1 MSLFNSNY
9 FADTGPPK
17 PIVKKRRKGIQGGRS
32 QKRRLDWNKRMK
44 EAKTLVELENISLEM
59 PEDVRQRSKTYRQ
72 EKKRLNN
79 ARRSADAPA
88 AAQAEAKTR
97 ASDGFQLP
105 IDDVDVFLEKER
117 AYFNQSIDLNALKD
131 TMMGFAR
138 VFSNDEEHSF
148 LDAHLSKDVIQS
160 MLMTYSFVF
169 RCGIAASKYAYEDM
183 CHRKGVPYDEAM
195 IDTII
200 SKCQELPLEH
210 RWGVER
216 QNYGNL
222 YDHVIVKH
230 VKDIF
235 QSVHTVHLSF
245 AEKLYNEKVKEVETR
260 ESIREIYTAMKKDVH
275 TYTKIVQHA
284 PEPTGMKSASA
295 RFDATG
301 PRAHT
306 VYDANDDLQRRA
318 AVRVAFLI
326 AQTAFGYFFPRGQV
340 TSVDAGLRT
349 DQNAV
354 LPGRYFLASVES
366 YHAGESSTWLF
377 PTNHTGQ
384 GQSAWATSEDL
395 SALSNLTR
403 NVNTT
408 ASNAFMSS
416 YGSSER
422 HISNM
427 FSNFHERFS
436 RIRENVVQM
445 SRAARDVN
453 NIERIGEE
461 NERLWRDASIYLD
474 QMHQI
479 MASVNP
485 ARLLIIYVTLD
496 MIRRQVN
503 TYGRNWGNRY
513 VGNIAGAALTIISA
527 IVHQA
532 ITQFDNRLDNLLM
545 AASDHGSL
553 HDLVQNNIRLTFREL
568 FGMLSPFSVPGRTI
582 LFRMG
587 AGMAQLTTLTTV
599 INRVNQRPRGIIAAI
614 ANNGLVQFWSGDNEN
629 WNKNDISFRNGVQS
643 ESDTTR
649 VNGGLSNV
657 KNQLSQLRQI
667 TLPIGE
673 VVKHENA
680 NAIVVDRFGESG
692 TYGVPGSTTTTVPNK
707 AAVVST
713 ITNIGYREINI
724 NLFDRTMNLNIP
736 WYMQV
741 FGSTIVGGASALLTL
756 IEPSYSAG
764 VSAITAGVIYGV
776 TSWFDRTP
784 LNDADMGDTHAF
796 VLLKS
801 APNWALWDIVTGQ
814 IYKESDSE
822 RQVARM
828 QIDAI
833 LREEQNQ
840 HGDTIQDELIQKR
853 TELAR
858 KKIERIDMEKQLA
871 EALRPS
877 EGGVANVAPDVLVT
891 EIQPELNKLIVEETN
906 LQNDVDNKVNSLSA
920 ERKRAAAEIRRL
932 MSFPRFIGD
941 EFIFDFEEYEKRDNG
956 FNIVY
961 VKKPLYG
968 NGVVDSGNEVA
979 GETKA

>member
-17 PIVKKRRKGIQGGRS
+17 PSVNKRRHSTQGGRNKKRRA
-32 QKRRLDWNKRMK
+32 DWNKRMK
-44 EAKTLVELENISLEM
+44 DATTLVELENIFLEM
-59 PEDVRQRSKTYRQ
+59 PQDVRQRSKIYRQ
-72 EKKRLNN
+72 EKKRLDN
-79 ARRSADAPA
+79 ARRSAAAPA

-117 AYFNQSIDLNALKD
+117 AYFNQPIDLNALKD

-138 VFSNDEEHSF
+138 VFSNDEERSF

-222 YDHVIVKH
+222 YDHDIVKH

-260 ESIREIYTAMKKDVH
+260 EAIREMYTAMKKDIH
-275 TYTKIVQHA
+275 TYTKMVQHA

-306 VYDANDDLQRRA
+306 VYDANDDFQRRA
-318 AVRVAFLI
+318 AVRFAFLI
-326 AQTAFGYFFPRGQV
+326 GQTVFGYCYPHGQV
-340 TSVDAGLRT
+340 TSVAAGLRT

-354 LPGRYFLASVES
+354 LPDRYFLASVES

-377 PTNHTGQ
+377 RTNHTGQ
-384 GQSAWATSEDL
+384 GQSAYATSQDL

-461 NERLWRDASIYLD
+461 NERLWRDASIYLN

-485 ARLLIIYVTLD
+485 ARLLIIYATLD
-496 MIRRQVN
+496 LIRH
-503 TYGRNWGNRY
+503 YGRNLDNRLRY
-513 VGNIAGAALTIISA
+513 AGAALTIISA

-582 LFRMG
+582 LTRMG
-587 AGMAQLTTLTTV
+587 TGMVQLYTLNTV

-614 ANNGLVQFWSGDNEN
+614 SNVGLVQFWSGDNEN
-629 WNKNDISFRNGVQS
+629 WHKNDIRFRDDGQS
-643 ESDTTR
+643 ESFTTR

-692 TYGVPGSTTTTVPNK
+692 VYGVPGNTTTTVPNK

-713 ITNIGYREINI
+713 ITNIGYREIDI
-724 NLFDRTMNLNIP
+724 NLFDRTMNLNIQ

-741 FGSTIVGGASALLTL
+741 FGSVVVGGASALLT
-756 IEPSYSAG
+756 PSYSAV
-764 VSAITAGVIYGV
+764 VSVFTAGVVYGV
-776 TSWFDRTP
+776 SSWFDRTP

-796 VLLKS
+796 VLLKPE
-801 APNWALWDIVTGQ
+801 PNWALWDIVTGQ
-814 IYKESDSE
+814 IYRKSDRE
-822 RQVARM
+822 RPVARM
-828 QIDAI
+828 QIEAI
-833 LREEQNQ
+833 LHKEQNQ
-840 HGDTIQDELIQKR
+840 HGDTIQDSLVQKR
-853 TELAR
+853 KELAN
-858 KKIERIDMEKQLA
+858 KIKDRIDKQKQLA
-871 EALRPS
+871 EALRAD
-877 EGGVANVAPDVLVT
+877 EGGVANVEPDEYVT
-891 EIQPELNKLIVEETN
+891 AIQTELKKLLDEETK
-906 LQNDVDNKVNSLSA
+906 LQNVVDNTVNSLSA

-932 MSFPRFIGD
+932 ISFPMFIED
-941 EFIFDFEEYEKRDNG
+941 EFIFDFEEYEKRENG

-961 VKKPLYG
+961 IKKPLYG
-968 NGVVDSGNEVA
+968 NGVVDSGNDVA